1 MNKKLMT
8 TSSSK
13 LQNEQSEVLCLQNR
27 KAFHKVH
34 GIIILYPKQCSLE
47 ESIVVIMWKSINMFP
62 LQSQISKH
70 TLKILFR
77 S

>member
-1 MNKKLMT
+1 MT

-34 GIIILYPKQCSLE
+34 GIIKFYIQNN
-47 ESIVVIMWKSINMFP
+47 VA
-62 LQSQISKH
+62 
-70 TLKILFR
+70 
-77 S
+77 